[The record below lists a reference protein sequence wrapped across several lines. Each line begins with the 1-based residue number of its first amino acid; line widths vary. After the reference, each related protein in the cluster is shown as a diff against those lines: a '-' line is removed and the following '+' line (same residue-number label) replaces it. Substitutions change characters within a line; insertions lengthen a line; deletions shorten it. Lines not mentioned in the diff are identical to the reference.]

1 MNETDRFRARL
12 LFWLILLER
21 KWNVFWFE
29 AAFVFYTHVY
39 LVFVAGVL
47 PGIAGFL
54 PVSEKKSLQ
63 GKAGTLFAASYL
75 LAGALQ
81 SSAELASIEMMSS

>member
-1 MNETDRFRARL
+1 MAT
-12 LFWLILLER
+12 
-21 KWNVFWFE
+21 
-29 AAFVFYTHVY
+29 FVSYTHVY

-47 PGIAGFL
+47 LGLVDFL

-63 GKAGTLFAASYL
+63 GKAGAQFAASYL